1 MAQTDSNQPKKP
13 TPRKRAAHQSAYKN
27 AKSVSSQGKRTST
40 RSVRSSGYSVSSGQ
54 STPSSR
60 RRPSQGRSSATSHP
74 AANSRTSSAPSTRST
89 ALKGEKKQGLQTY
102 STKRTAKSTLTSKEG
117 KSQSKGSVAS
127 QDYLWTKE
135 QKQNGNIF
143 LRVIG
148 GIFQGIGALF
158 GLLFHALGS
167 LAQKSKPA
175 FVVVLLAIII
185 GVGALGDML
194 INGNK
199 IYSGVKVLD
208 YDLSGKTVEEAQSY
222 LEENFP
228 SIDENSAIVFSDSAT
243 MESVQAEAAS
253 EETDE
258 GSAPSLAASSALNSA
273 IENKLAWRT
282 DAASLNAK
290 LDSEGLAKEAF
301 QVGRDEGGL
310 LGRISALFSGWE
322 ITPRLTYDEEALE
335 KFALGIDKVVGEPRV
350 DFNIEVADGV
360 AYVTEGHDG
369 NMLERSSFATR
380 VSASLLGLE
389 DESFVAEPEYAPL
402 RITQEMAQETCDEVN
417 AAISEGAQFVV
428 GSEGWEVSATDLGSW
443 ITTSI
448 DETSDGY
455 TLTPHIDHESADP
468 DILAKAVTFTR
479 TKDDT
484 VTFEKSG
491 DDIVVHT
498 TGKGIVPMPAE
509 AADSLEVALF
519 GKDASTNPLIEVQT
533 KQTPKTCTFDEALSM
548 GIIEKI
554 SSYKTTY
561 INDESTKN
569 RRHNIHLAADL
580 LNNSIVSANEGVW
593 SFHDTAG
600 ECNEEKGFLGA
611 GVIVEGEHDD
621 AIGGGICQVATTVF
635 NAVYDAGYPVK
646 TRHNHTLRMFNYP
659 DGRDAAVSWPDLDLR
674 WENDT
679 SSDVLL
685 RMTYTEDS
693 ITASLYGVNP
703 HYQVSTVTSDWHE
716 GEPYRTKVVC
726 NEEMA
731 KDAWYT
737 ETPGIDGSSIEVY
750 RTVKDA
756 DGNILHED
764 IFESHY
770 DPENCV
776 IVAGPGTKIEVG
788 DEVLVATAGETVFST
803 AKS

>member
-1 MAQTDSNQPKKP
+1 MAQTNSNQPKKP

-27 AKSVSSQGKRTST
+27 AKSVSSQGRRTST
-40 RSVRSSGYSVSSGQ
+40 RSAQSSGRSASSGQ
-54 STPSSR
+54 TVGTTR
-60 RRPSQGRSSATSHP
+60 RRPTQGRVPTTSRTPASNSSSSA
-74 AANSRTSSAPSTRST
+74 ARRN
-89 ALKGEKKQGLQTY
+89 EKKQTLQTF
-102 STKRTAKSTLTSKEG
+102 STKRSAKSTWTSKEG
-117 KSQSKGSVAS
+117 KSQAKGSVAS
-127 QDYLWTKE
+127 QEYLWTKE
-135 QKQNGNIF
+135 QKQSGNIF

-158 GLLFHALGS
+158 GLLFHALGT

-175 FVVVLLAIII
+175 FVVVLLLIVI
-185 GVGALGDML
+185 GVGALGDMFL
-194 INGNK
+194 NGNR
-199 IYSGVKVLD
+199 IYAGVKVLD

-222 LEENFP
+222 LDENFP
-228 SIDENSAIVFSDSAT
+228 SIDENSAIVFADSAT
-243 MESVQAEAAS
+243 MKSVQADAAS

-258 GSAPSLAASSALNSA
+258 GVAPTLASSSALNSA
-273 IENKLAWRT
+273 VENKLAWRT

-310 LGRISALFSGWE
+310 LGRISAFFSGWE
-322 ITPRLTYDEEALE
+322 ITPRLTYDTEALE
-335 KFALGIDKVVGEPRV
+335 KFALSIDKVVGEPRV

-369 NMLERSSFATR
+369 NMLERSAFATR
-380 VSASLLGLE
+380 VSASLLGIQ
-389 DESFVAEPEYAPL
+389 DEAFVAEPEYAPL
-402 RITQEMAQETCDEVN
+402 RITQEMAQETCDKVN
-417 AAISEGAQFVV
+417 ASISEGAHFVV

-455 TLTPHIDHESADP
+455 TLTPRINHKSADP
-468 DILAKAVTFTR
+468 DILAKAITFTR

-491 DDIVVHT
+491 EDIVVHT
-498 TGKGIVPMPAE
+498 SGKGIVPMPAE
-509 AADSLEVALF
+509 AADALEVALF
-519 GKDASTNPLIEVQT
+519 GKDASTNPRIEVQT
-533 KQTPKTCTFDEALSM
+533 QQTPKTCSFDEALSM

-554 SSYKTTY
+554 SSYETTY

-580 LNNSIVSANEGVW
+580 LNNSIVPANEGVW

-621 AIGGGICQVATTVF
+621 AVGGGICQVATTVF

-679 SSDVLL
+679 TSDVLL

-693 ITASLYGVNP
+693 VTASLYGVNP

-737 ETPGIDGSSIEVY
+737 ETSGIDGSSIEVY